1 MRVMAAITEPA
12 VAQRI
17 LACMDLPPR
26 APPLGPATSPTLAA
40 HAWLKDPAAADF
52 DQTPPADWGRDI

>member
-12 VAQRI
+12 VARPI

-26 APPLGPATSPTLAA
+26 APPLVPASSPGFVADS
-40 HAWLKDPAAADF
+40 WLEEPAAVDF
-52 DQTPPADWGRDI
+52 DQTPPDDWGRDI